1 MGVSL
6 EMPKIWFEFSLG
18 LMSAATEVITET
30 GGFCVGRNRLL
41 ALNGSWP
48 FGTLE
53 IHPDRLVLD
62 TLLRR
67 YTFPRDSIVSLSI
80 SPRFFS
86 RGLRIEHRISAYPRF
101 VAFWSFHISRL
112 RQRLIE
118 AGFVV
123 HDTKT

>member
-1 MGVSL
+1 
-6 EMPKIWFEFSLG
+6 
-18 LMSAATEVITET
+18 MSAAAEVITET

-53 IHPDRLVLD
+53 IHPDRLVLH
-62 TLLRR
+62 TLFRR
-67 YTFPRDSIVSLSI
+67 YTFPRESIVLLSI
-80 SPRFFS
+80 SSRFFS
-86 RGLRIEHRISAYPRF
+86 RGLRIEHRIPEYPRF

-118 AGFVV
+118 AGFLFN
-123 HDTKT
+123 DTKTYPSAGANR

>member
-118 AGFVV
+118 AGFLV